1 MINSDAPI
9 PEKTTLEELA
19 QKIKAL
25 EQSEIERIKAQRELQ
40 RANDI
45 ISQSPAVAF
54 IWKNAEG
61 WPVEYVSENVHTI
74 FGWNRNDFTG
84 GNIVYAKVVH
94 PDDLSRVAGEVI
106 HASVDKSVK
115 TVSHTPYR
123 IIAKD
128 GSVKWV
134 EDFTTILRAED
145 GEVDAYQGIILDITD
160 RKSVQEQLHLTQLSV
175 DGAAEGI
182 SWIDSEGRIIYVNDS
197 ECKRL
202 GYTPEEF
209 VNLSVFNISPFITPE
224 NWPKR
229 WTYLRQRG
237 ALTFETQHRT
247 KNGELVPVQ
256 VSANY
261 VRHNEKE
268 FGFIFNR
275 DITESKRTET
285 EQKNL
290 QAKLA
295 NAMEMAQLAPWEYD
309 VTTDVFTFN
318 DHFYKIYRTTA
329 KEVGGY
335 TMTSSE
341 YGRRFVHPDDLQQ
354 VMAEIRLIVETT
366 DPNFSRQLEH
376 RILYAD
382 GSVGYITVR
391 YFIVKDALGQ
401 TITSHGV
408 NQDITD
414 RKRSE
419 EALQKSEM
427 LLRTLIRT
435 LPDLVWLKDP
445 QGTYLFCNSR
455 FERFFGAKEADII
468 GKTDYD
474 FLAKDLADFFRKHDH
489 LAMIKGSPSRNEE
502 EVIFADDGHHEILE
516 TIKTPMYRT
525 DGELIGVLG
534 IGRDITERKRAEA
547 ALRESEEKLGRSR
560 KMESMGLLAGGVAH
574 DLNNILSGIVS
585 YPDLLLM
592 DLPEDSRLRK
602 PIKTMQ
608 ECGQKAAA
616 IVQDLL
622 TIARGVAI
630 EKQPLNLNDI
640 IENYLASPE
649 HQKLLQYHSAVRIEV
664 DLDPHLLN
672 IKGSPVHVGKTIM
685 NLVSNAAE
693 AINGNGKVRLTTTNR
708 YMDRPLKGYDDV
720 TIGEYAVLGVADDGP
735 GILPDDLER
744 IFEPFYSR
752 KVMGRSGT
760 GLGLAVVWNVLR
772 DHKGYIN
779 VLTEGGGATF
789 ELYFPVTRDELW
801 IKDKPLSIKEYMGNG
816 ETVLVVDDEKNQREI
831 LCKMLDIL
839 DYKAIAVPSGEKAVA
854 FLKDNS
860 VELILLDMIMAP
872 GMNGRQTF
880 ERIITL
886 YPKQKAVIVSGFA
899 ETQDVRIAQQ
909 LGAGRYLKKPI
920 QLEKLGLAIKAELAK

>member
-1 MINSDAPI
+1 MTRIRFADMIRFIGSNEYRKRTYLSWKDFRTMNSGAPI
-9 PEKTTLEELA
+9 SEKTTVEELA

-25 EQSEIERIKAQRELQ
+25 EQSEIER
-40 RANDI
+40 
-45 ISQSPAVAF
+45 
-54 IWKNAEG
+54 
-61 WPVEYVSENVHTI
+61 
-74 FGWNRNDFTG
+74 
-84 GNIVYAKVVH
+84 
-94 PDDLSRVAGEVI
+94 
-106 HASVDKSVK
+106 
-115 TVSHTPYR
+115 
-123 IIAKD
+123 
-128 GSVKWV
+128 
-134 EDFTTILRAED
+134 
-145 GEVDAYQGIILDITD
+145 
-160 RKSVQEQLHLTQLSV
+160 
-175 DGAAEGI
+175 
-182 SWIDSEGRIIYVNDS
+182 
-197 ECKRL
+197 
-202 GYTPEEF
+202 
-209 VNLSVFNISPFITPE
+209 
-224 NWPKR
+224 
-229 WTYLRQRG
+229 
-237 ALTFETQHRT
+237 
-247 KNGELVPVQ
+247 
-256 VSANY
+256 
-261 VRHNEKE
+261 
-268 FGFIFNR
+268 
-275 DITESKRTET
+275 
-285 EQKNL
+285 KNL

-309 VTTDVFTFN
+309 AATDVFTFN

-329 KEVGGY
+329 REVGGY
-335 TMTSSE
+335 TLTSSE

-354 VMAEIRLIVETT
+354 FKKEIRFTVEAT

-382 GSVGYITVR
+382 GTVGYITVR
-391 YFIVKDALGQ
+391 YFIVKDSLSR
-401 TITSHGV
+401 TVKSYGV

-445 QGTYLFCNSR
+445 EGIYLFCNSR
-455 FERFFGAKEADII
+455 FERFFGAKEEEIT

-474 FLAKDLADFFRKHDH
+474 FLAKDLADFFRRHDH
-489 LAMIKGSPSRNEE
+489 LAMIKGRPSRNEE

-516 TIKTPMYRT
+516 TIKTPMFRS

-534 IGRDITERKRAEA
+534 IGRDITERKRVEE
-547 ALRESEEKLGRSR
+547 ALRHRIEFERLISKISSELAAAGGGGMDTAITRALGAIGAFTDADRSYVFQLKGVESRMANTHEWCADGVEPQIHHLQDILIEEELPWFFRHIRKHKIFHIPDVSALPPEARLERNHFEAQNIQSVLVVSMEIAGKLKGFIGFDAVRQRRNWGEDDQNLLRFLGETICHVIERNRAEEALRQSEEKLGRSR

-602 PIKTMQ
+602 PIITMR
-608 ECGQKAAA
+608 ECGQRAAA

-640 IENYLASPE
+640 IDNYIASPE
-649 HQKLLQYHSAVRIEV
+649 HKKLLQYHPTVRVEV

-693 AINGNGKVRLTTTNR
+693 AISGNGKIRLKTINR
-708 YMDRPLKGYDDV
+708 YLDRPLKGYDDV
-720 TIGEYAVLGVADDGP
+720 TTGEYAVLVVADNGP

-760 GLGLAVVWNVLR
+760 GLGLAVVWNVMR

-779 VLTEGGGATF
+779 VMTGGSGATF

-801 IKDKPLSIKEYMGNG
+801 EKDKPLSFDAFRGSG
-816 ETVLVVDDEKNQREI
+816 ETVLVVDDEENQREI

-839 DYKAIAVPSGEKAVA
+839 GYKSISVPSGEKAVA
-854 FLKDNS
+854 YLKDNP
-860 VELILLDMIMAP
+860 VELLLLDMIMTP
-872 GMNGRQTF
+872 GINGRETF

-886 YPKQKAVIVSGFA
+886 YPNQRAVIVSGFA